1 MLVFRVAEPG
11 KPTFQL
17 RKGEQGISVFIPDSV
32 QPPLADAEIV
42 GAFRPGSMAVVRT
55 LAEIEAKGL
64 QVVAVPGCAPL
75 PDRLCAAHAE
85 IRAGPGM
92 TRGQFKQTLQELE

>member
-64 QVVAVPGCAPL
+64 QVVAVPGCATRCRI
-75 PDRLCAAHAE
+75 DCARRMPRFAPAPE
-85 IRAGPGM
+85 
-92 TRGQFKQTLQELE
+92 